1 MKSVGVVSSN
11 PLLIVNWSQSLAIT
25 STFSDF
31 VIFHSSSL
39 LFRVRIKGGSGKFVQ
54 VQSSTTRVVDREDNQ
69 TWRVLS
75 ALSFTLYIV
84 VGIKDKI
91 NLIFGWECVY
101 CSCCR

>member
-54 VQSSTTRVVDREDNQ
+54 VQSSTTRVVDSD
-69 TWRVLS
+69 
-75 ALSFTLYIV
+75 
-84 VGIKDKI
+84 DKPT
-91 NLIFGWECVY
+91 
-101 CSCCR
+101 